1 MHSQPDRPRRVG
13 GRRKAAA
20 GPAPASPVPGLD
32 RPPELLRQYLEMVQ
46 LRARRAASWLESSSH
61 YAHLVNRDGVIP
73 LTVRFGVEDL
83 TFLAKARENLLEFTE
98 LGLRLADLHQPLD
111 DGPDAGGAPGHGR
124 PIRISGAGA
133 ACGAGPARRSASWTR
148 CWPAIRSPPD
158 RTGVKWGR

>member
-20 GPAPASPVPGLD
+20 WPEPASPAPALD
-32 RPPELLRQYLEMVQ
+32 RTPEMLRQYLEMVR

-83 TFLAKARENLLEFTE
+83 TFLANARENLLEFTE

-111 DGPDAGGAPGHGR
+111 DGPADH
-124 PIRISGAGA
+124 
-133 ACGAGPARRSASWTR
+133 GPADPDQRCRSCMWR
-148 CWPAIRSPPD
+148 WPCPTFRILDEVLARDPEPA
-158 RTGVKWGR
+158 

>member
-20 GPAPASPVPGLD
+20 GPAPGSPVPGLD

-83 TFLAKARENLLEFTE
+83 LFLAKARENLLEFTE

-111 DGPDAGGAPGHGR
+111 DGPAAGAAPGHGPADLDQR
-124 PIRISGAGA
+124 CRSCMWRWPCPTFRILDEVLARDPE
-133 ACGAGPARRSASWTR
+133 PA
-148 CWPAIRSPPD
+148 
-158 RTGVKWGR
+158 